1 MTKLVHSLY
10 DMLGVSRFATRAEIV
25 DAERVLQTGR
35 AQTLLDDSKR
45 AAYDRDFEAL
55 ARSYADVAHALPV
68 DHLGKLEVL
77 ADWLGDGAGATA
89 SEDLAQWAAHDPLL
103 DGDAR

>member
-10 DMLGVSRFATRAEIV
+10 DTLGVSRFATRAEIV
-25 DAERVLQTGR
+25 DAERVLQTGK
-35 AQTLLDDSKR
+35 AQALLDEGKR

-55 ARSYADVAHALPV
+55 AKSYADVAYALPV

-77 ADWLGDGAGATA
+77 ASWLGDAPEPRAA
-89 SEDLAQWAAHDPLL
+89 DELAQWAAHDPLL
-103 DGDAR
+103 DGDVK